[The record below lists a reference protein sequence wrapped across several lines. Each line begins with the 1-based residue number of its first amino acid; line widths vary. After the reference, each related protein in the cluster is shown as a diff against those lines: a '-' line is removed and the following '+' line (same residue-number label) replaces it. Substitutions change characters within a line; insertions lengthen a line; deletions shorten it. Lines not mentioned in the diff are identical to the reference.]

1 MQIPEFV
8 ARLLQTWETAPAVRS
23 EIGRRFLPKERVI
36 RERALARFTES
47 LRAESKRPEVS
58 KEDLEAARS
67 RIFRS
72 FEVFAREGLD
82 WQDRHIDALFGG
94 GFDRAGNEFMK
105 AAREFDARLTAAD
118 IFQACRNV
126 WVANGL
132 QALLGLA
139 VKLTPA
145 VFAYSLLYP
154 YTDNYLDDPAASGE
168 AKRSFG
174 ARLHLRLAGSAE
186 EPADPREKTI
196 FGLVGMIEGEFD
208 RVRHPQVF
216 DSLLAIHDAQ
226 ERSLRL
232 LGSAEPV
239 SEAEALA
246 IALEKGGASV
256 LADGCLVAGAL
267 SPARVEF
274 LFGFG
279 AFLQLMDDLED
290 VEEDVRAGLMTIF
303 ARRAKRGNLD
313 PTTDR
318 LLAFGARVLE
328 GLGPFAGGN
337 AEPLQEL
344 IRSSLI
350 QGVVSTAGRAP
361 KRHSR
366 RYLREIEA
374 YSPFRFSFSER
385 ERRKLTRRRAA
396 LMRLFEAFAAVSP
409 AP

>member
-1 MQIPEFV
+1 MDIPGMIG
-8 ARLLQTWETAPAVRS
+8 RLLQTWETAPAVRS
-23 EIGRRFLPKERVI
+23 EIGRSFSPKERVL

-58 KEDLEAARS
+58 KDDLEAART
-67 RIFRS
+67 RIFGS
-72 FEVFAREGLD
+72 FELFAREGLD
-82 WQDRHIDALFGG
+82 WQDRHINALFGG
-94 GFDRAGNEFMK
+94 GFDRSGNEFMT

-132 QALLGLA
+132 QALLGRD
-139 VKLTPA
+139 VRLTPS

-154 YTDNYLDDPAASGE
+154 YTDNYLDDPAASEE
-168 AKRSFG
+168 AKRSFSS
-174 ARLHLRLAGSAE
+174 RLHRRLAGADE
-186 EPADPREKTI
+186 EPTDPREKTI

-208 RVRHPQVF
+208 RARYPQVF
-216 DSLLAIHDAQ
+216 ESLLAIHDAQ
-226 ERSLRL
+226 ERSVRL
-232 LGSAEPV
+232 LRSGEPV
-239 SEAEALA
+239 PETEALA

-267 SPARVEF
+267 VPAQVEF

-290 VEEDVRAGLMTIF
+290 VEEDIRAGVMTIF

-313 PTTDR
+313 PVTAG
-318 LLAFGARVLE
+318 LLAFGVKVLE
-328 GLGPFAGGN
+328 GLAPFAAGN

-350 QGVVSTAGRAP
+350 QGVVSTAGRAG

-366 RYLREIEA
+366 RYLREIES
-374 YSPFRFSFSER
+374 YSPFRFSFAER
-385 ERRKLTRRRAA
+385 ERRKLTRRKAA
-396 LMRLFEAFAAVSP
+396 LMRLFEAFSAVSR
-409 AP
+409 